1 MDNRLFLIAKE
12 DIVGYPPVLSIMQAL
27 LDLSVEVIFIG
38 TYSDIEQKKTFE
50 KKGVK
55 FIDVVEYNV
64 KTNQINK
71 IRLQHKFKK
80 EVERILD
87 YNEVTNNDLLW
98 IFQSTTICLLRNLFD
113 KYRVIAHLFEHTGA
127 QLKWKYRITNP
138 DFSMS
143 STLQKAYKVICC
155 EYNRSHIAKGIYQL
169 EELPVVLPNKYIVEE
184 DSVDTLPEDVAKV
197 IEPILKKIDGKKV
210 LIYQGIFMD
219 KERRLEEFCQAVQ
232 FLPDEYVLIA
242 MGRGSQMY
250 ERIKEQYESDRVIFI
265 PFIRPPFHLQITKR
279 AFMGIMSYFPSKSD
293 IDAVINPIY
302 CAPNKIFEYA
312 RYSIPMLSNDI
323 PALHYVFK
331 EFNCGRCVS
340 YPITPEGI
348 VESISYINKNY
359 KVFSNGA
366 SDYYNS
372 VDIKS
377 IISRQILTPVASN
390 CDNSK
395 K

>member
-1 MDNRLFLIAKE
+1 MFKIK
-12 DIVGYPPVLSIMQAL
+12 DILKVAEKLNIDFSKFPLN
-27 LDLSVEVIFIG
+27 DFITG
-38 TYSDIEQKKTFE
+38 INIELE
-50 KKGVK
+50 HGMV
-55 FIDVVEYNV
+55 DPL
-64 KTNQINK
+64 TN
-71 IRLQHKFKK
+71 
-80 EVERILD
+80 
-87 YNEVTNNDLLW
+87 VTNNDLLW

-265 PFIRPPFHLQITKR
+265 PFIICRQKNSYMMKTVKWKKKLQQYTLLVSTFVGR
-279 AFMGIMSYFPSKSD
+279 
-293 IDAVINPIY
+293 
-302 CAPNKIFEYA
+302 
-312 RYSIPMLSNDI
+312 
-323 PALHYVFK
+323 FK
-331 EFNCGRCVS
+331 
-340 YPITPEGI
+340 
-348 VESISYINKNY
+348 
-359 KVFSNGA
+359 
-366 SDYYNS
+366 D
-372 VDIKS
+372 
-377 IISRQILTPVASN
+377 
-390 CDNSK
+390 
-395 K
+395 